1 VFLEERDM
9 RSVPDVD
16 FDDMRGVDVL
26 HDFDSAYFQGR
37 IEDASDTGDEPE
49 GDSVWLE
56 CNGELLNVG
65 ALELVSVRKS
75 ACGFETLLF
84 VCPRCKEP
92 HESVR
97 FR

>member
-1 VFLEERDM
+1 M
-9 RSVPDVD
+9 RSIADMD
-16 FDDMRGVDVL
+16 FDDMRGVDIL
-26 HDFDSAYFQGR
+26 RDFDSAIGG
-37 IEDASDTGDEPE
+37 DASDAENEAD

-65 ALELVSVRKS
+65 ALDLVSVRKS